1 MDFVYCHGLPGLP
14 TELHALAP
22 ATHLRGA
29 RLLDRL
35 GQQAATYADRVCKGF
50 DDLDILEPID
60 VVGFSLGA
68 MAAAHIAAYR
78 PAKVRKLVL
87 ISPAAPLELG
97 DFLPA
102 MAGRPVFEA
111 ARRGALSLRL
121 LSSAQSTMAS
131 LAPELMLKTMFA
143 SSNTVERALLSTPTF
158 RALVIAALKQ
168 CLGAQQAAY
177 RAELIAYA
185 QPWAHV
191 LDGATCETEIW
202 QGDED
207 TWTPPA
213 MARALTTRLPPHATL
228 HNLHGLGHYTTL
240 QAALA
245 RRSLALEPRVTPD
258 AQSTIQ
264 DNG

>member
-1 MDFVYCHGLPGLP
+1 MDFIYCHGLPGSP
-14 TELHALAP
+14 MELHALTP
-22 ATHLRGA
+22 AAQLRSA

-50 DDLDILEPID
+50 DDLNLSEPMD

-87 ISPAAPLELG
+87 VSPAAPLELG

-143 SSNTVERALLSTPTF
+143 SSNTAERDLLTTPAFAAMVVES
-158 RALVIAALKQ
+158 LKQ
-168 CLGAQQAAY
+168 CLGAQQTAY

-191 LDGATCETEIW
+191 LDGVTCETEIW

-213 MARALTTRLPPHATL
+213 MARALTTRLLPHATL
-228 HNLHGLGHYTTL
+228 HNLQGLGHYTTL

-245 RRSLALEPRVTPD
+245 RRSLAP
-258 AQSTIQ
+258 
-264 DNG
+264 